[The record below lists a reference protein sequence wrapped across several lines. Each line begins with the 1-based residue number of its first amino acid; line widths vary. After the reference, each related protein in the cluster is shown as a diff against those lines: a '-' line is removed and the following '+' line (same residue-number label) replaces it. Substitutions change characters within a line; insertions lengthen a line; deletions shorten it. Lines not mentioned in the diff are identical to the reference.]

1 MKKTALVT
9 GISGQDGAYLS
20 KFLLKKNYRVI
31 GTDRRSA
38 RNTNWRL
45 RYLGIDKK
53 IIKEEIELGEINEIN
68 RIFKKYKID
77 EVYNFAAQSF
87 VSTSFNSPLTTS
99 DVTALGP
106 LRILEVIRNQKN
118 NIKFYQ
124 ASSSEMYGKVIETPQ
139 NEKTPFY
146 PRSPYA
152 VSKLY
157 GHFMVRN
164 YRESYNMFATSGIL
178 FNHESPLRGE
188 EFVTRKIT
196 LGLSKIKKKEQNCL
210 ELGNIYAK
218 RDWGFAG
225 DYVEAIWKMMQ
236 QKSPDD
242 FVISTGKTYSIKN
255 FVNESIKCLGMK
267 CKWKGKGLKEV
278 LINTENNKVIIKIN
292 KKFFRP
298 AEVDLLQGNSSKAKK
313 IIKWK
318 PKVNFKQL
326 VKMMVESDFYRSEIK
341 F

>member
-1 MKKTALVT
+1 MKKTALIT
-9 GISGQDGAYLS
+9 GISGQDGAYLG

-53 IIKEEIELGEINEIN
+53 ILLEEMELSEINGIE
-68 RIFKKYKID
+68 RLFRKYKID

-87 VSTSFNSPLTTS
+87 VSTSFNSPIKTS

-196 LGLSKIKKKEQNCL
+196 LGLSKIKKRIKL
-210 ELGNIYAK
+210 F
-218 RDWGFAG
+218 R
-225 DYVEAIWKMMQ
+225 V
-236 QKSPDD
+236 
-242 FVISTGKTYSIKN
+242 GKH
-255 FVNESIKCLGMK
+255 L
-267 CKWKGKGLKEV
+267 
-278 LINTENNKVIIKIN
+278 
-292 KKFFRP
+292 R
-298 AEVDLLQGNSSKAKK
+298 
-313 IIKWK
+313 
-318 PKVNFKQL
+318 
-326 VKMMVESDFYRSEIK
+326 
-341 F
+341 

>member
-1 MKKTALVT
+1 MKTALIT

-20 KFLLKKNYRVI
+20 KFLLKKNYKII

-45 RYLGIDKK
+45 RYLGIENK
-53 IIKEEIELGEINEIN
+53 ILMEEMELGEINEIS
-68 RIFKKYKID
+68 RIFEKYKID
-77 EVYNFAAQSF
+77 EVYNLAAQSF
-87 VSTSFNSPLTTS
+87 VSTSFKSPLTTS
-99 DVTALGP
+99 NITALGP
-106 LRILEVIRNQKN
+106 LRILEVIRNQKKK
-118 NIKFYQ
+118 IKFYQ
-124 ASSSEMYGKVIETPQ
+124 ASSSEMYGKVIKTPQ

-152 VSKLY
+152 VCKLF
-157 GHFMVRN
+157 GHFLVKN
-164 YRESYNMFATSGIL
+164 YRESYNIYATSGIL

-196 LGLSKIKKKEQNCL
+196 LGLSKIKKKELECL

-236 QKSPDD
+236 LKKPED

-255 FVNESIKCLGMK
+255 FINEAVKLLGMK

-298 AEVDLLQGNSSKAKK
+298 AEVDLLRGDAKKAKK

-318 PKVNFKQL
+318 AKVNFRQL
-326 VKMMVESDFYRSEIK
+326 IKMMVESDLNKSNIK
-341 F
+341 Y

>member
-1 MKKTALVT
+1 MKKTALIT
-9 GISGQDGAYLS
+9 GISGQDGAYLA

-31 GTDRRSA
+31 GTDRRSS

-53 IIKEEIELGEINEIN
+53 ILLEEMELGEINEIE
-68 RIFKKYKID
+68 RLFRKYKID
-77 EVYNFAAQSF
+77 EVYNFAGQTF
-87 VSTSFNSPLTTS
+87 VSTSFNSPLTTA

-118 NIKFYQ
+118 KIKFYQ

-152 VSKLY
+152 VSKLF
-157 GHFMVRN
+157 GHFIVRN

-196 LGLSKIKKKEQNCL
+196 LGLSKIKKKELNCL

-225 DYVEAIWKMMQ
+225 DYVEAIWKIMQ
-236 QKSPDD
+236 QKRPDD
-242 FVISTGKTYSIKN
+242 FVISTGKTYSIKDFIN
-255 FVNESIKCLGMK
+255 KSVKCLGIK

-278 LINTENNKVIIKIN
+278 LIDTANNKVIIKIN
-292 KKFFRP
+292 KKFFRL

-313 IIKWK
+313 IIKWE
-318 PKVNFKQL
+318 PKVNFEKL
-326 VKMMVESDFYRSEIK
+326 VKLMVDSDFYRSEIK